1 MVRDQEVSPVGEDGE
16 KQAHGDPVGQE
27 GAGPS
32 PMGRRD
38 VSQRRRMRWL
48 RPDGG

>member
-1 MVRDQEVSPVGEDGE
+1 MVWDQEVGSVSKDGE

-32 PMGRRD
+32 
-38 VSQRRRMRWL
+38 S
-48 RPDGG
+48 GGGKALHKGEGSGG